1 VKSATRKTGSALASS
16 PTGRAHTASAWDR
29 VRRFDLEF
37 PAAFVVILAVGLVLA
52 GQLAEDLADS
62 ATLEMLPPSFSGP
75 RWTVVAV
82 VAYMLLITRVVDRTV
97 QGAIPS
103 IERVTKVDP
112 HVVRGYI
119 NRLQPVE
126 VRTNLVLLAA
136 SALIVTTL
144 FAGLR
149 VDLPVPGA
157 TGGELFLPSSAP
169 AALAILAGYT
179 ILGWAGLSLIFLTVR
194 HGRAL
199 GALCRE
205 PLDVD
210 VFDTTN
216 LLPLGNIA
224 LAGALAPA
232 GIIVIFLLG
241 LGQPGHWISYTVLLL
256 AAVAS
261 LLALLL
267 PLRGVHR
274 QMSDAK
280 DAVLADLNARISEVY
295 DEVRRSPL
303 ASPEIP
309 GLNARTNT
317 LVPLRKTVHEMTTW
331 PFADTVAF
339 GRAVLIA
346 SAPLIYTALNEL
358 IKRFWIDPLGGP

>member
-1 VKSATRKTGSALASS
+1 MKSATRKTGPALASGV
-16 PTGRAHTASAWDR
+16 TGRPPAATARDR
-29 VRRFDLEF
+29 VRRFDLQF
-37 PAAFVVILAVGLVLA
+37 PAVFVVIAAVGLVVA

-62 ATLEMLPPSFSGP
+62 PTLEMLPPSFSGA

-82 VAYMLLITRVVDRTV
+82 VAYLLLITRVVDRTV

-103 IERVTKVDP
+103 IERVMKVDP
-112 HVVRGYI
+112 QVVRGYI
-119 NRLQPVE
+119 DRLQPVD

-136 SALIVTTL
+136 SGLIVTTL
-144 FAGLR
+144 FAGLG
-149 VDLPVPGA
+149 VDLPVPSA
-157 TGGELFLPSSAP
+157 TGDQFLPP
-169 AALAILAGYT
+169 GAAAAFAVLAGYT

-232 GIIVIFLLG
+232 GIIVIFLFG
-241 LGQPGHWISYTVLLL
+241 LGEPSHWISWSVLML

-274 QMSDAK
+274 QMSEAK
-280 DAVLADLNARISEVY
+280 DAVLADINARISEVY
-295 DEVRRSPL
+295 EEVTRSPL
-303 ASPEIP
+303 AAPEIP

-317 LVPLRKTVHEMTTW
+317 LIPLRKTVHEMTTW

-358 IKRFWIDPLGGP
+358 IKRFWIDTIPTP